1 MIKDLEQNIRQ
12 FLSIIN
18 EDIFREGLANTPKRA
33 SKAWEEFLT
42 PPPFKPTT
50 FSANGYDQM
59 IIESNIQYHTFC
71 EHHLIPFFGRA
82 TIGYIPDKKIIGISK
97 LPRTVEYFSKRL
109 NTQEYFTE
117 SIAEFLM
124 EKLQPKGLGV
134 VIRGRHLC
142 QEMRGIKK
150 RGEMITSSLKGV
162 MLTENTVRKE
172 FLNLCQK

>member
-12 FLSIIN
+12 FLSIID
-18 EDIFREGLANTPKRA
+18 EDISREGLVNTPKRT
-33 SKAWEEFLT
+33 SLAWEEFLT
-42 PPPFKPTT
+42 PPTFNPTV

-59 IIESNIQYHTFC
+59 IIETGIQYYTFC
-71 EHHLIPFFGRA
+71 EHHLIPFFGKA
-82 TIGYIPDKKIIGISK
+82 VVGYIPDEKIIGISK

-117 SIAEFLM
+117 NIADFLM
-124 EKLQPKGLGV
+124 EKLNPKGLGV
-134 VIRGRHLC
+134 VVRGRHLC

-162 MLTENTVRKE
+162 MLTDNTARKE